1 MNQKG
6 FANIMLIILVVV
18 LAGALG
24 YVALVKK
31 SPEPS
36 SVPQENTNNVN
47 TVTPPV
53 TTNTATSKPQ
63 LTYPDAKTFL
73 PSKATLNGELKL
85 DLEGDGVNEVAIAYA
100 IALNQENNDF
110 NTGVRILKYTDTNG
124 WKVAFE
130 DTDRVGNGGGAKGA
144 VGIEKVSGLNN
155 KEAVLVVL
163 TESGAGTATRWHLIA
178 SANGKISKLDP
189 SSIRQ
194 KVLTDRGY
202 QDWGYNGVKSTG
214 NFVVETQPGYSKDTA
229 RCCPDKPSIEIKFRF
244 TGNSI
249 ELDSVKELEFKPQ
262 G

>member
-130 DTDRVGNGGGAKGA
+130 DTDRVGKWWWRERCSWYRKSFWSKQQGSGFGGAY
-144 VGIEKVSGLNN
+144 GIWSRHSNAL
-155 KEAVLVVL
+155 
-163 TESGAGTATRWHLIA
+163 A
-178 SANGKISKLDP
+178 SY
-189 SSIRQ
+189 SI
-194 KVLTDRGY
+194 
-202 QDWGYNGVKSTG
+202 
-214 NFVVETQPGYSKDTA
+214 
-229 RCCPDKPSIEIKFRF
+229 C
-244 TGNSI
+244 
-249 ELDSVKELEFKPQ
+249 
-262 G
+262 